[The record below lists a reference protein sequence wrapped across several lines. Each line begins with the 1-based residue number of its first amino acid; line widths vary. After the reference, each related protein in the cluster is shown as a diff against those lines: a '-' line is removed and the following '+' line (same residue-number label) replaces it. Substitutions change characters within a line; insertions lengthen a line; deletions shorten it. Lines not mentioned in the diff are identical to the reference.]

1 MIGFLAAIE
10 AVATSNDSLR
20 AVIGSAITPPSAD
33 DHVMPTY
40 SQTDPA
46 WANDAIGTTTI
57 GRFGCLI
64 TCWAMILSQ
73 VEGRDVPPNEVVS
86 RLDKAGRLQSNGG
99 VLYVDLPKLT
109 PVPLLTWE
117 RVGGDGAELFGR
129 ADAVDCVTSFGVVG
143 VRIGEWPGTHYVL
156 TIGDGWIINP
166 IGGKRERFDDK
177 YKSGGIF
184 SAAVWSL
191 A

>member
-1 MIGFLAAIE
+1 MIGLLSAIE
-10 AVATSNDSLR
+10 AVATANDSLR
-20 AVIGSAITPPSAD
+20 STLGDGITPHSAD
-33 DHVMPTY
+33 DHAMPTY

-46 WANDAIGTTTI
+46 WANDALGTTTI

-86 RLDKAGRLQSNGG
+86 RLDNAGRLQSNGG
-99 VLYVDLPKLT
+99 VLYVDLPKIAA
-109 PVPLLTWE
+109 VPLVTWE

-129 ADAVDCVTSFGVVG
+129 ADAVDCVASFGVVG

-166 IGGKRERFDDK
+166 IGGRRERFDDK

-184 SAAVWSL
+184 SAAVWSI